1 MSVSY
6 DNASGSKE
14 GADSS
19 PLTWS
24 HTIGSGS
31 NRLLVVGVTNN
42 SNTGTV
48 SVTYDSASMTEWSH
62 YHAVNSDSNPFLTFF
77 YMKEANLPSSG
88 AHDIVVTYGGGT
100 SVVTAGAIS
109 FAGVDQT
116 TPLQNKNEGTN
127 GAGLSA
133 TITSSTDNMAVLF
146 SGCGTFPGTLGGGG
160 SPTERVRQEYDGS
173 NYMNNIVGV
182 TAAGAASVAITYTDV
197 SDTYTWIGADVVSAS
212 VATTLDQEGFRF
224 RNDDGDETSATWLA
238 SQDANVTAPLDTN
251 TRIRFVLDG
260 VGDPDATQFQLEA
273 KLSTDSVWWK
283 VA

>member
-1 MSVSY
+1 MSVTY

-14 GADSS
+14 GAGSS

-24 HTIGSGS
+24 HTIGSGSGS

-127 GAGLSA
+127 QAGLSA

-146 SGCGTFPGTLGGGG
+146 SGCGAPLGTLGGGG
-160 SPTERVRQEYDGS
+160 SPTERVKQEYDTA
-173 NYMNNIVGV
+173 NYMNNIAGV

-197 SDTYTWIGADVVSAS
+197 SDTYTWIGADVKAGLSLSICWGHDTGV
-212 VATTLDQEGFRF
+212 QEGTV
-224 RNDDGDETSATWLA
+224 RNLTHGQE
-238 SQDANVTAPLDTN
+238 P
-251 TRIRFVLDG
+251 
-260 VGDPDATQFQLEA
+260 
-273 KLSTDSVWWK
+273 VWWQALVILK
-283 VA
+283 DW